1 MAYKDL
7 QEFTGEEGS
16 ILNPIIQDLPTHT
29 ITDSDWCYFKI
40 FSGGEVVF
48 TKFVFIRNNENINY
62 SITCVVPQ
70 TITSGNITVTGG
82 VTLSGL
88 STNGISAGTNELFI
102 TSSDYI
108 SGSAGSV
115 AKNIVMIGG

>member
-1 MAYKDL
+1 MAKRIGKYKISKRESQLSLAD
-7 QEFTGEEGS
+7 
-16 ILNPIIQDLPTHT
+16 
-29 ITDSDWCYFKI
+29 
-40 FSGGEVVF
+40 GGTVE
-48 TKFVFIRNNENINY
+48 
-62 SITCVVPQ
+62 
-70 TITSGNITVTGG
+70 GNITVTGG

-88 STNGISAGTNELFI
+88 TTNGISAGTNELFI

>member
-1 MAYKDL
+1 MAQWVGKYKISKRESQL
-7 QEFTGEEGS
+7 S
-16 ILNPIIQDLPTHT
+16 L
-29 ITDSDWCYFKI
+29 SD
-40 FSGGEVVF
+40 GGTVE
-48 TKFVFIRNNENINY
+48 
-62 SITCVVPQ
+62 
-70 TITSGNITVTGG
+70 GNITVTGG

>member
-1 MAYKDL
+1 MAQRVGKYKISKRESQL
-7 QEFTGEEGS
+7 S
-16 ILNPIIQDLPTHT
+16 L
-29 ITDSDWCYFKI
+29 SD
-40 FSGGEVVF
+40 GGTVE
-48 TKFVFIRNNENINY
+48 
-62 SITCVVPQ
+62 
-70 TITSGNITVTGG
+70 GNITVTGG

-108 SGSAGSV
+108 SGSAGRV

>member
-1 MAYKDL
+1 MAQRVGKYKISKRESHL
-7 QEFTGEEGS
+7 S
-16 ILNPIIQDLPTHT
+16 L
-29 ITDSDWCYFKI
+29 SD
-40 FSGGEVVF
+40 GGTVE
-48 TKFVFIRNNENINY
+48 
-62 SITCVVPQ
+62 
-70 TITSGNITVTGG
+70 GNITVTGG

>member
-1 MAYKDL
+1 MAQRVGKYKISKRESQL
-7 QEFTGEEGS
+7 S
-16 ILNPIIQDLPTHT
+16 L
-29 ITDSDWCYFKI
+29 SD
-40 FSGGEVVF
+40 GGTVE
-48 TKFVFIRNNENINY
+48 
-62 SITCVVPQ
+62 
-70 TITSGNITVTGG
+70 GNITITGG

-88 STNGISAGTNELFI
+88 TTNGISAGTNELFI

>member
-1 MAYKDL
+1 MAQRVGKYKISKRESQL
-7 QEFTGEEGS
+7 S
-16 ILNPIIQDLPTHT
+16 L
-29 ITDSDWCYFKI
+29 SD
-40 FSGGEVVF
+40 GGTVE
-48 TKFVFIRNNENINY
+48 
-62 SITCVVPQ
+62 
-70 TITSGNITVTGG
+70 GNITVTGG

-115 AKNIVMIGG
+115 AKNILSSYVK

>member
-1 MAYKDL
+1 MAQRVGKYKISKRESQL
-7 QEFTGEEGS
+7 S
-16 ILNPIIQDLPTHT
+16 L
-29 ITDSDWCYFKI
+29 SD
-40 FSGGEVVF
+40 GGTVE
-48 TKFVFIRNNENINY
+48 
-62 SITCVVPQ
+62 
-70 TITSGNITVTGG
+70 GNITITGG

>member
-1 MAYKDL
+1 MSQRIGKYKISKRESQL
-7 QEFTGEEGS
+7 S
-16 ILNPIIQDLPTHT
+16 L
-29 ITDSDWCYFKI
+29 SD
-40 FSGGEVVF
+40 GGTVE
-48 TKFVFIRNNENINY
+48 
-62 SITCVVPQ
+62 
-70 TITSGNITVTGG
+70 GNITITGG

>member
-1 MAYKDL
+1 EKKMAQRVGKYKISKRESQL
-7 QEFTGEEGS
+7 S
-16 ILNPIIQDLPTHT
+16 L
-29 ITDSDWCYFKI
+29 SD
-40 FSGGEVVF
+40 GGTVE
-48 TKFVFIRNNENINY
+48 
-62 SITCVVPQ
+62 
-70 TITSGNITVTGG
+70 GNITITGG

-88 STNGISAGTNELFI
+88 TTNGISAGTNELFI

>member
-1 MAYKDL
+1 MSQRIGKYKISKRESQL
-7 QEFTGEEGS
+7 S
-16 ILNPIIQDLPTHT
+16 L
-29 ITDSDWCYFKI
+29 SD
-40 FSGGEVVF
+40 GGTVE
-48 TKFVFIRNNENINY
+48 
-62 SITCVVPQ
+62 
-70 TITSGNITVTGG
+70 GNITVTGG

>member
-1 MAYKDL
+1 MAQRVGKYKISKRESQL
-7 QEFTGEEGS
+7 S
-16 ILNPIIQDLPTHT
+16 L
-29 ITDSDWCYFKI
+29 SD
-40 FSGGEVVF
+40 GGTVE
-48 TKFVFIRNNENINY
+48 
-62 SITCVVPQ
+62 
-70 TITSGNITVTGG
+70 GNITVTGG

>member
-1 MAYKDL
+1 MAQRVGKYKISKRESQL
-7 QEFTGEEGS
+7 S
-16 ILNPIIQDLPTHT
+16 L
-29 ITDSDWCYFKI
+29 SD
-40 FSGGEVVF
+40 GGTVE
-48 TKFVFIRNNENINY
+48 
-62 SITCVVPQ
+62 
-70 TITSGNITVTGG
+70 GNITVTGG

-88 STNGISAGTNELFI
+88 TTNGISAGTNELFI

>member
-1 MAYKDL
+1 MATRIGKYKISKRESQLSLAD
-7 QEFTGEEGS
+7 
-16 ILNPIIQDLPTHT
+16 
-29 ITDSDWCYFKI
+29 
-40 FSGGEVVF
+40 GGTVE
-48 TKFVFIRNNENINY
+48 
-62 SITCVVPQ
+62 
-70 TITSGNITVTGG
+70 GNITVTGG

-88 STNGISAGTNELFI
+88 TTNGISAGTNELFI